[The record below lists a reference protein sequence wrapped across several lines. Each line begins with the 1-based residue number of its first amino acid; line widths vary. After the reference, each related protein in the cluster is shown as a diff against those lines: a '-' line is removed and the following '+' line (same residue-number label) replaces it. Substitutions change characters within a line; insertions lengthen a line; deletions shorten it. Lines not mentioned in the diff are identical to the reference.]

1 MNARIT
7 IRNWAV
13 AASFGLAICAGVLGQ
28 PVEAHA
34 ATADDHPD
42 FLWAP
47 VRVSTG
53 SRLFV
58 GGLSGNIGQSEV
70 EFYFKPTE
78 MTVDKP
84 VP

>member
-1 MNARIT
+1 MNARIRT
-7 IRNWAV
+7 WAV
-13 AASFGLAICAGVLGQ
+13 AASFGLAVGAGVLAQ
-28 PVEAHA
+28 PAEAHA
-34 ATADDHPD
+34 GTADDHPD

-47 VRVSTG
+47 VRVSTS

-70 EFYFKPTE
+70 EFYFNPTE